1 MRRGLKMLST
11 GLVITFALGT
21 TGVVYAAEASTNQC
35 WGDIASQL
43 AQRGQMGQHSSSHS
57 VFTPNPGEG
66 GREGVGNQSRLL
78 AEQGRIET
86 GEPGQ
91 GGNGLHA
98 IANGALV
105 GFIDPVTGGPGSGD
119 PILCDGTPGN
129 PPPDTP

>member
-11 GLVITFALGT
+11 GFVLTFALST
-21 TGVVYAAEASTNQC
+21 TGAVHAAPEANTNQC

-57 VFTPNPGEG
+57 VFTPDPGDGGRRGVANQGIAVGAGVPGEG
-66 GREGVGNQSRLL
+66 GNGQHAILVGGLVGTL
-78 AEQGRIET
+78 DPVT
-86 GEPGQ
+86 GEPGE
-91 GGNGLHA
+91 
-98 IANGALV
+98 
-105 GFIDPVTGGPGSGD
+105 PD